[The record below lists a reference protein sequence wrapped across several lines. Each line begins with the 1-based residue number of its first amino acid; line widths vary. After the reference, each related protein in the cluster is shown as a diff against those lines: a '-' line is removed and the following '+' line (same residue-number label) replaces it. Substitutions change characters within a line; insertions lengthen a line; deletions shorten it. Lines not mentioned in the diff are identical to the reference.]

1 MTLMILGDKISGEIG
16 ELTHEPWQPDA
27 MEVGGFGSHAP
38 VQGSSEAVVS
48 ELHMK
53 NTSFVTL
60 WRANLVYAGHLY
72 IVLSFFVY
80 YLYIVRS

>member
-1 MTLMILGDKISGEIG
+1 MILGDKISGEIG

-48 ELHMK
+48 
-53 NTSFVTL
+53 
-60 WRANLVYAGHLY
+60 
-72 IVLSFFVY
+72 
-80 YLYIVRS
+80 